1 MKQLKLLWWV
11 LVGCVGMLLNP
22 ELLGSLFIGK
32 TYEMQQ
38 MQREAFSEF
47 LSSDSKQKIM
57 GIKVVINS
65 SVERLL
71 PRGWRWVELW
81 V

>member
-1 MKQLKLLWWV
+1 
-11 LVGCVGMLLNP
+11 MLLKP

-32 TYEMQQ
+32 TSEMQP

-47 LSSDSKQKIM
+47 LSTDLKQKIL
-57 GIKVVINS
+57 GIKVILNS

-71 PRGWRWVELW
+71 PRG
-81 V
+81 